1 MRLHVRGEHMKRPE
15 LPFKKLPVLTHGD
28 LTIAQ
33 STSILRYVAQ
43 LPGAEAWYGARSVRD
58 KAKIDECL
66 DHWQSAINPNVVR
79 LTQNKFFYKVS
90 SIYLLYSHV
99 LCSTL
104 NYGTRHN
111 VQQLSLD

>member
-43 LPGAEAWYGARSVRD
+43 LPGAEPWYGARSVRD
-58 KAKIDECL
+58 KVKIDECL

-90 SIYLLYSHV
+90 RMFYSCALLLTMKPGIMYNNC
-99 LCSTL
+99 L
-104 NYGTRHN
+104 GTI
-111 VQQLSLD
+111 VI

>member
-79 LTQNKFFYKVS
+79 LTQNKFFYKVTS
-90 SIYLLYSHV
+90 MCYSCALLLTMKPGIMYNNC
-99 LCSTL
+99 L
-104 NYGTRHN
+104 GTI
-111 VQQLSLD
+111 VA